1 MSPGQAIGRWRWN
14 SQPVLLLAAW
24 SAFGIGFMA
33 TCFALAVEPLT
44 TLSGGKLP
52 AAIIAIVNQHKN
64 MSTKSPECWANDNQA
79 RAVRIEISPE
89 QSLLLPH
96 DDFAFAELKREG
108 KEQVLRLVFA
118 MHEVMVRGY
127 SLRRIETAMQRMEL
141 SLLTKL
147 PSSQRSLIAD
157 GQPVVLEIVV
167 TETTKQESQP
177 VNSSN

>member
-1 MSPGQAIGRWRWN
+1 M
-14 SQPVLLLAAW
+14 
-24 SAFGIGFMA
+24 
-33 TCFALAVEPLT
+33 
-44 TLSGGKLP
+44 
-52 AAIIAIVNQHKN
+52 
-64 MSTKSPECWANDNQA
+64 
-79 RAVRIEISPE
+79 
-89 QSLLLPH
+89 LLPH

-167 TETTKQESQP
+167 TETAKQESQP